1 MWSSQEPKTLS
12 KFLTEHSAGHDQTNI
27 GYWQFLNLANCFE
40 KKCQDD
46 KSIVEKSTTSRR
58 KIEIEPENFDTK
70 HGNSGVPKSRPTWFL
85 AFPITASHIH
95 ARMKNVQETLIGFDK
110 HSTNNLNGTM
120 DTTLGSKYLPAVIPV
135 SKAHITLFLFN
146 TNETDAKNNVKTD
159 GRLQAA
165 KDCINNA
172 IEAYCSRS
180 TERSRNPILPTSIDI
195 SIKGISHFNNEVIYA
210 KANMLGQNFKE
221 FWLILSN
228 RLLQNRFISAEDAS
242 ISLFTPHVTLM
253 KLSQQRTHYKKR
265 HMNKYSREKLP
276 RKFPRNCIQGLE
288 NYEFGEQIVDQL
300 HLYSLCKK
308 AEDAEEPAYYCEK
321 IYFISDH

>member
-1 MWSSQEPKTLS
+1 
-12 KFLTEHSAGHDQTNI
+12 
-27 GYWQFLNLANCFE
+27 
-40 KKCQDD
+40 
-46 KSIVEKSTTSRR
+46 
-58 KIEIEPENFDTK
+58 
-70 HGNSGVPKSRPTWFL
+70 
-85 AFPITASHIH
+85 
-95 ARMKNVQETLIGFDK
+95 
-110 HSTNNLNGTM
+110 M

-210 KANMLGQNFKE
+210 KANMLGENFKE
-221 FWLILSN
+221 FWSILSN

-253 KLSQQRTHYKKR
+253 KLSQQRTHYRKR